1 MNILSSD
8 CTTLSVVRVKEKTV
22 EVKRSELVR
31 FDPLNAEHRN
41 AFRILVIAGR
51 QTDLRF
57 DLEGFSTVPAMMLY
71 KMAIFGA
78 GALDE
83 VSLDTRSNLQKRAHL
98 HSVPSYRMTL

>member
-8 CTTLSVVRVKEKTV
+8 CTILSAVRVKEQPV

-31 FDPLNAEHRN
+31 FDPLCAEHRN
-41 AFRILVIAGR
+41 AFRIMVIAGR

-78 GALDE
+78 GALEDA
-83 VSLDTRSNLQKRAHL
+83 SYDTRRNLQKRVHL
-98 HSVPSYRMTL
+98 HLVPSYRRTL